1 MPNTIAGVNLAAI
14 AEMSL
19 PWLTTCF
26 APIRGIISDFSSD
39 IAKAGDSVTTR
50 IPTKGVATSL
60 ANGYTPT
67 DVTAVAKTITLGSFF
82 GYVAAFTDVERSKS
96 VISLDELFFP
106 PMIECL
112 GDKVF
117 GDLWALVTAANF
129 PTNVVILPA
138 AFDRSDLADIGADLT
153 MVKKAPKQG
162 RTLWSSPAM
171 HAGLVKSLNSAEFPG
186 QSEDKAEGS
195 VPRTAKFDCYETDLA
210 VAGAGNLEAF
220 AFHRSALLMAARGV
234 LADDIVTRIVEVE
247 NVVVP
252 GLGLPIQARRWYDP
266 NAGALKISVGLLYGV
281 SVGTGFG
288 ERVTSV

>member
-1 MPNTIAGVNLAAI
+1 MGNTIAGVNLAAI

-26 APIRGIISDFSSD
+26 APLRGIVTDFSTD
-39 IAKAGDSVTTR
+39 IANAGDSVTTR
-50 IPTKGVATSL
+50 IPTKPTATSL
-60 ANGYTPT
+60 ATGYAAS
-67 DVTAVAKTITLGSFF
+67 DETITLGSFF

-96 VISLDELFFP
+96 AIALDQLFFP
-106 PMIECL
+106 PMVECL

-117 GDLWALVTAANF
+117 ADIWALVTAANF
-129 PTNVVILPA
+129 PTNVVILPS

-153 MVKKAPKQG
+153 MTKKAPKEG

-186 QSEDKAEGS
+186 QSQDKAEGS

-210 VAGAGNLEAF
+210 VAGAANLEAF

-234 LADDIVTRIVEVE
+234 LVDDIVTARVEVE
-247 NVVVP
+247 NIIVP
-252 GLGLPIQARRWYDP
+252 GLLLPIQARRWYDP
-266 NAGALKISVGLLYGV
+266 NAGTLKISVGLLYGV
-281 SVGTGFG
+281 SAGTGFG
-288 ERVTSV
+288 ERLTSV